1 MNDNEL
7 YKHFRENF
15 GKSFDDFI
23 NGAYDNNE
31 PEDSNRWTGYVIDNL
46 DPTFRGRVKILII
59 GKYDNIPEASLPWAI
74 PDISYLGSKAGNFI
88 VPETGTVVRGYFDHG
103 DIQKPVFDSVAY
115 SEDVIQNAQV
125 GVRNPAEYPDKM
137 ILMQTDMGE
146 SMTLNRRT
154 GETKFIH
161 RSGTTISISP
171 LGAVTITAGGTSKP
185 ADITLESELAVNIN
199 AKSTGQINIHSEAGN
214 IMVDSE
220 SGEVQLGKNLAKQFV
235 NNLPNCI
242 VTGAPHAVGNT
253 NVKC

>member
-125 GVRNPAEYPDKM
+125 GIRNPAEYPDKM

-185 ADITLESELAVNIN
+185 AEITLESELAVNIN
-199 AKSTGQINIHSEAGN
+199 ANSTGQINIHSEAGN

>member
-137 ILMQTDMGE
+137 ILIQTDMGE

-199 AKSTGQINIHSEAGN
+199 AKSTGQINIHSETGN
-214 IMVDSE
+214 IMVDSD

>member
-199 AKSTGQINIHSEAGN
+199 AKSTGQINIHSETGN
-214 IMVDSE
+214 IMVDSD

>member
-171 LGAVTITAGGTSKP
+171 LGAVTITTGGTSKP

-199 AKSTGQINIHSEAGN
+199 AKSTGQINIHSETGN
-214 IMVDSE
+214 IMVDSD

>member
-146 SMTLNRRT
+146 SMSLNRRT

-214 IMVDSE
+214 IMVDSD

>member
-154 GETKFIH
+154 GETIFIH

-199 AKSTGQINIHSEAGN
+199 AKSTGQINIHSETGN
-214 IMVDSE
+214 IMVDSD

>member
-31 PEDSNRWTGYVIDNL
+31 PEDSNRLTGYVIDNL

-199 AKSTGQINIHSEAGN
+199 AKSTGQINIHSETGN
-214 IMVDSE
+214 IMVDSD